1 MASLRI
7 ELFGSLRVLAGD
19 ALISTVNTARLQSLL
34 AYLVLH
40 CDTPVSRERFAFVL
54 WPDSTESQAR
64 TNLRQLLHHLR
75 RALPPE
81 YSFLDS
87 DHHNLQWRRDPAC
100 SVDVWEFC
108 AAIDNREWED
118 AARCYTDDLLSGLYD
133 DWILPIRAEY
143 RGRLADVLHR
153 VAFECEQRGDFA
165 AAIRHAERLVTHD
178 SLREA
183 HHQTLIRLYAAA
195 GDRASALRAY
205 HQCMRLLR
213 RELGVEPGAA
223 TRELFERI
231 LKSDAPAAAPTE
243 APPTVS
249 ATPQPIVGRRREREQ
264 LRAARKTACT
274 AGMQWTFI
282 LGEPG
287 IGKSR
292 LAEEVCAEAA
302 RDGMAVAR
310 TRCYAGQGQVA
321 YAPIADWLRSQP
333 LRAARSQLSGPQWR
347 ELSRVLPEILEERPE
362 TPAPAPLADSHERLF
377 FYESLNATFARAARP
392 LLLSIDD
399 LQWCDA
405 DSFEWLHSLARS
417 AAASQILVLG
427 TARSEEL
434 GRDDAL
440 IRLMR
445 ELRQRGDLVEIALA
459 PLNAE
464 ETAALALQVAGGTIA
479 EASLHELYRSTR
491 GNPLFVVESMRAGL
505 GGATPAR
512 IQALIS
518 ARLGQLSKPAYELAG
533 MAAAVGR
540 SFSFD
545 LLAKTADWDEASL
558 IQALDE
564 LWQRRIV
571 EGHGAAEYDFTHDR
585 LREVAYQ
592 ELSLVRRRFLHRRLA
607 RVIEGPGAQIAA
619 HFESAGMAEEAIEA
633 YCAAAAAAR
642 GRFADSE
649 AAGLLTRA
657 LALCREFP
665 ETARRAEQELELLS
679 TLGPS
684 LVSTRGYAMPEV
696 GETYARALEL
706 ARRSAQNRH
715 IFAALSGSWVHHIV
729 RGQLHQSLEHAGEF
743 LKIAALTGDEAMT
756 IASHFVSGSSLFHL
770 GRLEESRRHMEK
782 VLDAQHGPSRTVL
795 ALFAGPDVGVFCRA
809 YLGHLCWRLGNADQ
823 GEAFMHDALA
833 AAEKLGNP
841 FSMAIALDYRAI
853 LHVFRRESGPAL
865 ARAREAAE
873 LCRKHQ
879 FVYYLAM
886 AEILA
891 GWAQAMEGNPEEGSV
906 QARLGIEALKATGA
920 ELRLPFYLGLLA
932 ESCAAAGRPGEA
944 MAHIA
949 SALAYQSR
957 SGEIWAG
964 RELAEI
970 QSKLSQEAVENG

>member
-1 MASLRI
+1 MAPLRI
-7 ELFGSLRVLAGD
+7 ELFGSLRVFAGN

-40 CDTPVSRERFAFVL
+40 CDTPVPRERFAFIL

-81 YSFLDS
+81 YSPLDR
-87 DHHNLQWRRDPAC
+87 DHHHLQWRRDPSC
-100 SVDVWEFC
+100 SADVWDFG
-108 AAIDNREWED
+108 AAIERGEWEE

-133 DWILPIRAEY
+133 DWITPIRSEY
-143 RGRLADVLHR
+143 RDRLADVLIR
-153 VAFECEQRGDFA
+153 LSGECEQRRDFA
-165 AAIRHAERLVTHD
+165 SAIRHAERLVAHD

-183 HHQTLIRLYAAA
+183 HHQTLIRVYGAA

-213 RELGVEPGAA
+213 RELGVDPGPA

-231 LKSDAPAAAPTE
+231 LKSGAPAAAPTE
-243 APPTVS
+243 APPTAS
-249 ATPQPIVGRRREREQ
+249 ATPQPMVGRQREREQ
-264 LRAARKTACT
+264 LRAARDA
-274 AGMQWTFI
+274 AIAGGMQWAFI

-292 LAEEVCAEAA
+292 LAEQVCAEAA
-302 RDGMAVAR
+302 REGVAVAR

-321 YAPIADWLRSQP
+321 YAPIADWLRSEP
-333 LRAARSQLSGPQWR
+333 LRAARAQLNGPQWR

-417 AAASQILVLG
+417 TAASQILVLG
-427 TARSEEL
+427 TARAEEL
-434 GRDDAL
+434 GREHAMNRL
-440 IRLMR
+440 IR
-445 ELRQRGDLVEIALA
+445 ELKQRGEVVEIALA
-459 PLNAE
+459 PLDEE
-464 ETAALALQVAGGTIA
+464 ETGALALQIGGGA
-479 EASLHELYRSTR
+479 LSADRRNELYRSTR

-505 GGATPAR
+505 GVSTPAR
-512 IQALIS
+512 IHAVIS
-518 ARLGQLSKPAYELAG
+518 ARLAQLSKSAYELAG
-533 MAAAVGR
+533 IAAAVGR

-545 LLAKTADWDEASL
+545 LLAKAADWDEASL

-607 RVIEGPGAQIAA
+607 RVIDGPGAQVAA
-619 HFESAGMAEEAIEA
+619 HYEAAGMAQEAIDA
-633 YCAAAAAAR
+633 YCAAAAEAR
-642 GRFADSE
+642 ERFADSE
-649 AAGLLTRA
+649 AAGMLTRA

-665 ETARRAEQELELLS
+665 ETARRAEQELDLLA

-706 ARRSAQNRH
+706 ARQSAHNRH

-729 RGQLHQSLEHAGEF
+729 SGQLQQSLEHAAEF
-743 LKIAALTGDEAMT
+743 LRIAALTGDEAMT

-770 GRLEESRRHMEK
+770 GRMEESRRHMEK
-782 VLDAQHGPSRTVL
+782 VLAAQAGPSRSVL

-809 YLGHLCWRLGNADQ
+809 YLGHLWWHLGDADR
-823 GEAFMHDALA
+823 GETFMREALA
-833 AAEKLGNP
+833 AAEKVEHP

-853 LHVFRRESGPAL
+853 LHVFRGESALAL
-865 ARAREAAE
+865 ARAREAAD

-886 AEILA
+886 AEILH
-891 GWAQAMEGNPEEGSV
+891 GWAWSMEGSAEEGCA

-932 ESCAAAGRPGEA
+932 EACAAAGRKGEA

-957 SGEIWAG
+957 NGEVWAA

-970 QSKLSQEAVENG
+970 QSKLS